1 MEGGG
6 DGERGWRPA
15 GTTGDGATAPGRR
28 SARVKGNGAAGS
40 GGQEGRP
47 EDGGRGRG
55 GRSRCWPARPEPAGE
70 VVVGEGMA
78 CRRGGGGVL
87 WIDSTEGRD
96 TERDR
101 DGGQGW
107 VGCQEDKEDKAERER
122 EWWWGRGHGAWG
134 EWYFA
139 L

>member
-1 MEGGG
+1 MQGGG
-6 DGERGWRPA
+6 DGERGWRPT
-15 GTTGDGATAPGRR
+15 GTTGDGATVPGRR
-28 SARVKGNGAAGS
+28 STRD
-40 GGQEGRP
+40 GR
-47 EDGGRGRG
+47 RGRG
-55 GRSRCWPARPEPAGE
+55 GRSRCWPVRPEPAGE

-87 WIDSTEGRD
+87 WIESTEVRD

-107 VGCQEDKEDKAERER
+107 VGCQEDKEDKVERER
-122 EWWWGRGHGAWG
+122 VVVGAWAWG
-134 EWYFA
+134 VGRVGFA